1 MTVAY
6 AKEHLERCDTL
17 DPMRRDY
24 RGRETAPGI
33 AAEIVSGDANPTG
46 GDNGMTHCP
55 DCDKYPTIGDG
66 VQAQAEAAA
75 PSAGIRSWKTTASG
89 FVSAGASLVVFMS
102 TQGVAVPH
110 WLVTVAGFVLVGGL
124 ASMGIAGKDFNVSGT
139 DSPPSKDQ
147 ATK

>member
-1 MTVAY
+1 
-6 AKEHLERCDTL
+6 
-17 DPMRRDY
+17 
-24 RGRETAPGI
+24 
-33 AAEIVSGDANPTG
+33 
-46 GDNGMTHCP
+46 
-55 DCDKYPTIGDG
+55 
-66 VQAQAEAAA
+66 VQAQSESAA
-75 PSAGIRSWKTTASG
+75 PGIRSWKTTASG
-89 FVSAGASLVVFMS
+89 LVSAGASLVVFMS

>member
-1 MTVAY
+1 MPDRDPA
-6 AKEHLERCDTL
+6 CDI
-17 DPMRRDY
+17 P
-24 RGRETAPGI
+24 I
-33 AAEIVSGDANPTG
+33 
-46 GDNGMTHCP
+46 
-55 DCDKYPTIGDG
+55 TIGDG
-66 VQAQAEAAA
+66 VQAQSESAA
-75 PSAGIRSWKTTASG
+75 PGIRSWKTTASG
-89 FVSAGASLVVFMS
+89 LVSAGASLVVFMS

>member
-1 MTVAY
+1 MPDRDPA
-6 AKEHLERCDTL
+6 CDI
-17 DPMRRDY
+17 P
-24 RGRETAPGI
+24 I
-33 AAEIVSGDANPTG
+33 
-46 GDNGMTHCP
+46 
-55 DCDKYPTIGDG
+55 TIGDG

-102 TQGVAVPH
+102 AQGVAVPH

-124 ASMGIAGKDFNVSGT
+124 ASMGIMGKDYNVTGT
-139 DSPPSKDQ
+139 GSPPSKDQ